1 MFGVGKAQSI
11 EYYLMHF
18 RFDAHSILDFYSK
31 YKEYNL
37 LLNAIIIRCVSFYF
51 GADLNVKQDSI
62 VLRFKYD
69 LRNSL

>member
-1 MFGVGKAQSI
+1 MFGVEKFQSI

-18 RFDAHSILDFYSK
+18 RFDAHSILDFYLK

-51 GADLNVKQDSI
+51 GMDLDVK
-62 VLRFKYD
+62 
-69 LRNSL
+69 

>member
-1 MFGVGKAQSI
+1 MFGVEKFQSI

-18 RFDAHSILDFYSK
+18 RFDAHSILDFYLE

-51 GADLNVKQDSI
+51 GRDLMAK
-62 VLRFKYD
+62 
-69 LRNSL
+69 